1 MQKPTIY
8 RIIFCA
14 VMLLGSGC
22 AALGLYDKAQ
32 EPVITVG
39 AGLQPEI
46 SWTPAAAYE
55 LNVYEGAEDGDGFGS
70 IWNAKMGGGY
80 ENTLR
85 SPVIYGVPPLG
96 SEVGPAAPLEVGK
109 TYTVVVHRKDP
120 NRTGDGFTAR
130 GHRYVGKLTF
140 VAKLD

>member
-1 MQKPTIY
+1 MQKLTSYCTI
-8 RIIFCA
+8 ICA
-14 VMLLGSGC
+14 VMLLCSGC
-22 AALGLYDKAQ
+22 AVLGLYDKAQ

-39 AGLQPEI
+39 TGLQPEI
-46 SWTPAAAYE
+46 AWTPAEAYE
-55 LNVYEGAEDGDGFGS
+55 LNVYAGAEDGDGFGS

-85 SPVIYGVPPLG
+85 SPVIYGVPPAG
-96 SEVGPAAPLEVGK
+96 SEVRPAVPLEAGQ
-109 TYTVVVHRKDP
+109 TYTVVVHRTDP

-140 VAKLD
+140 VAK

>member
-1 MQKPTIY
+1 MQKLTVYPL
-8 RIIFCA
+8 IFLI
-14 VMLLGSGC
+14 VVLLCSGC

-46 SWTPAAAYE
+46 RWTPAEAYE
-55 LNVYEGAEDGDGFGS
+55 LTVYAGAEDGDGIGS
-70 IWNAKMGGGY
+70 IWNAKMGDGY

-85 SPVIYGVPPLG
+85 SPVIYGVPPAG
-96 SEVGPAAPLEVGK
+96 SEVAPADPLDAGQ

-130 GHRYVGKLTF
+130 GHRYVGKFTF
-140 VAKLD
+140 VAK